1 MSSFSVPQK
10 NNVQALG
17 TSSGNSSFS
26 QHIRSSEFRPF
37 PMDYK
42 TLRELVRQ
50 GEGKHIEFKLK
61 TNHPEKIVR
70 EIVAFAN
77 SGGGYLFI
85 GVGDDRSIKGLKY
98 ADEDEYLLVRAIE
111 KYCSPGIEYEIERIP
126 IGEERDVLVFT
137 ILPSPKR
144 PHYVLQPAEA
154 TVATA
159 KPSPK
164 TPPQKSHKNASSSTN
179 LVKKTYIRVADRSI
193 QASWEMR
200 EILRRQDD
208 DRNVKFQYGDKER
221 KLMQHLDQHQSVTV
235 ADFASVAGISRNI
248 ASKTLVLLV
257 LANVLDVHPDE
268 TVDRF
273 TVHA

>member
-1 MSSFSVPQK
+1 MSSFSAPQK

-17 TSSGNSSFS
+17 SSAGNSSFS

-77 SGGGYLFI
+77 SGGGYLLI

-111 KYCSPGIEYEIERIP
+111 KYCSPGIEYEIERIS

-144 PHYVLQPAEA
+144 PHYVLQPAE
-154 TVATA
+154 TSLATA
-159 KPSPK
+159 K
-164 TPPQKSHKNASSSTN
+164 TPNTGTQKGKPHAAPQNN

>member
-10 NNVQALG
+10 NNVRALG

-77 SGGGYLFI
+77 SGGGYLLI

-111 KYCSPGIEYEIERIP
+111 KYCSPGIEYEIERIS

-144 PHYVLQPAEA
+144 PHYVLQPAE
-154 TVATA
+154 TSLTA
-159 KPSPK
+159 AK
-164 TPPQKSHKNASSSTN
+164 TPTTGTQKGKPHAAPQNN